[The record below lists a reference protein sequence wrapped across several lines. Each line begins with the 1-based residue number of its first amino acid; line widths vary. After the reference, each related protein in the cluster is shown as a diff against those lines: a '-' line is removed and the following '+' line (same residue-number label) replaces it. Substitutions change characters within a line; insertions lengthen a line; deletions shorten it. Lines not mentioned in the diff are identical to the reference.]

1 MDGDLKRKTV
11 TSEEDRQKEDILGE
25 SEMEK
30 ELAELELLRFET
42 LPERSPRVISPLN
55 ELDGADDMLAGPDVR
70 RRIPTGKGR
79 EFEVQKLRDSRRSA
93 LSNLTKQMNK
103 MRPLL
108 SSLKNV
114 EKVRVESQV
123 LDQLFARLLEVH
135 ERYINA

>member
-79 EFEVQKLRDSRRSA
+79 EFEVQKLFKSA